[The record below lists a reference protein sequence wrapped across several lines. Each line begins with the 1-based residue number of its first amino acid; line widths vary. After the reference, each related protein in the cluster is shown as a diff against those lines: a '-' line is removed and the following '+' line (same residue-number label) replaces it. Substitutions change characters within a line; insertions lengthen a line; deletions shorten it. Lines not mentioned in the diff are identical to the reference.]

1 MGCCTVC
8 LRNTWGTIGSNVRNF
23 FLVYTVVAHTQD
35 LVGTC
40 GLITRYE
47 AQLEKEW
54 QFIINDSGAKMLL
67 VGPDSIYLKTK
78 SYIGQVNR
86 L

>member
-1 MGCCTVC
+1 MGCCTIC
-8 LRNTWGTIGSNVRNF
+8 LRNTWGTIGSYVRNF
-23 FLVYTVVAHTQD
+23 PDYTVVAPTQD

-40 GLITRYE
+40 GRVYRYE